1 MMGLAPAGYNSVLFD
16 FDSLLDFKVGCTLVL
31 KEFYSG
37 SSYVDEEFLSMED
50 QHSLM
55 QYHIGAGDPFKRSL
69 KCLSD
74 EDVKS
79 LYEEIKRSPDY
90 ISFILDHSP
99 ITLMQRLLKNY
110 RVNNIIKTK
119 ILLDTTGYT
128 SEQDTYIEACT
139 GYLKKKIDKECTL
152 VKSPRSN
159 ENLVEFGRI
168 ISDTCA
174 HIFDFGD
181 MSAKSIMVLDYKEN
195 FTIIDKKVTLDPEFV
210 LMYGDVNK
218 LEYCTAFENLEMP
231 LG

>member
-16 FDSLLDFKVGCTLVL
+16 FDCLLDFKIGCALVL
-31 KEFYSG
+31 KEFYKN
-37 SSYVDEEFLSMED
+37 SSYVDDEFLSMSNK
-50 QHSLM
+50 HSLM
-55 QYHIGAGDPFKRSL
+55 QYHIGAGDPFRRSL
-69 KCLSD
+69 KDVSE

-90 ISFILDHSP
+90 ISFILDNSP
-99 ITLMQRLLKNY
+99 VTLMQRLLKNY
-110 RVNNIIKTK
+110 RVNNIIKNK

-128 SEQDTYIEACT
+128 SDHDEYVEACT
-139 GYLKKKIDKECTL
+139 RYLKKRIGGDCTIT
-152 VKSPRSN
+152 KSPRS
-159 ENLVEFGRI
+159 EEELVEFGRI
-168 ISDTCA
+168 ISDTCV
-174 HIFDFGD
+174 HIFDYGD

-218 LEYCTAFENLEMP
+218 LEYCTAFENLEVP